1 MHTILQGL
9 VNALSLIVSLDRGLY
24 SIIFLSLK
32 VSVLSVLIAS
42 ALGIPL
48 GAACA
53 LGKFPGRGLL
63 IAILNTFMG
72 LPPVVAGLVV
82 FLFLSRSG
90 PLGFLGLLYTPGA
103 MVVAQ
108 TAIVTP
114 IVAALTWS
122 AVASVDKRTLETAVT
137 LGMTNAGA
145 RWRVIAEARLGVF
158 SAVIAGFGRAMA
170 EVGAVMM
177 VGGNI
182 QGYTR
187 VMTTAIVTETS
198 LGAFDQAIALGAVLL
213 GISFLVNLAL
223 RHWQGRGS
231 MA

>member
-231 MA
+231 M